1 MILMKHSLDRE
12 KGVTFLG
19 ILFIAIVVV
28 FSALILIRI
37 IPPYI
42 DFYQV
47 KDSLEIIA
55 KDPGAAQMG
64 KARLREMFSRRMHMN
79 NINNIDPNKLEIV
92 NDKGKTKL
100 VIKYETRVH
109 VMGNLDAVINFESQ
123 AMVE

>member
-1 MILMKHSLDRE
+1 MKHSLGRE
-12 KGVTFLG
+12 KGISFLG
-19 ILFIAIVVV
+19 ILFVAIVVV

-37 IPPYI
+37 VPPYL

-47 KDSLEIIA
+47 KDSLDILA
-55 KDPGAAQMG
+55 KDPATAGMS
-64 KARLREMFSRRMHMN
+64 KARLREMFSRRLHVN
-79 NINNIDPNKLEIV
+79 NINNIDPNKLEIE

>member
-1 MILMKHSLDRE
+1 MKHSLERE
-12 KGVTFLG
+12 RGITFLG
-19 ILFIAIVVV
+19 ILFVAIVII

-37 IPPYI
+37 IPPYM

-47 KDSLEIIA
+47 KDSLETLA
-55 KDPGAAQMG
+55 KDPNTAHMNKAQF
-64 KARLREMFSRRMHMN
+64 REMFSRRLHVN
-79 NINNIDPNKLEIV
+79 NINNIDPNKLEIE

-109 VMGNLDAVINFESQ
+109 VIGNLDAVMNFESQ